1 MGLETGVTYIED
13 LNETWPLGSDA
24 PSTLDNHDRNTKTAV
39 KGSFPNLGAV
49 AVTSTAA
56 ELNILDGVTKTA
68 SDINGLLQDG
78 ETITRSGPYAT
89 TSGTEVKVAILPTWA
104 QRITISFDQ
113 VSVSTTPA
121 DIYVNISDTVTF
133 TASGTDQYT
142 AVAIDASGAGTISGA
157 SNGTECAVAYQ
168 IANTGDQISGNL
180 EINLVDTS
188 DYTYAFSG
196 TMTHYGD
203 IEITNSAGRRVL
215 GASNPAYV
223 VRIRVT
229 TGAFDGGQVTI
240 SYS

>member
-1 MGLETGVTYIED
+1 MALESSFNFIDD
-13 LNETWPLGSDA
+13 LNSANPAAGDDPVQGDDHLRGIK
-24 PSTLDNHDRNTKTAV
+24 NAV
-39 KGSFPNLGAV
+39 KGSFTSLGSA
-49 AVTSTAA
+49 AVTATAA
-56 ELNILDGVTKTA
+56 ELNIMDGVTKTT